1 MVNIQFEQAKKMFKE
16 VPIPVGDIV
25 RKNPPE
31 MQCFGFNIADIGL
44 DFRKSQMQFTT
55 YYKVVENPDRGIC
68 DNFLEQLLKSPQAI
82 LDKIKR
88 SGNLEALQQ
97 GFEEFK
103 NTSPEEAKRRLQ
115 AEAAKLGKSGEQA
128 KEEKAKLEAE
138 RRRAESERASH
149 EDL

>member
-1 MVNIQFEQAKKMFKE
+1 MFKE

-88 SGNLEALQQ
+88 SGNLEALQ
-97 GFEEFK
+97 
-103 NTSPEEAKRRLQ
+103 
-115 AEAAKLGKSGEQA
+115 
-128 KEEKAKLEAE
+128 
-138 RRRAESERASH
+138 
-149 EDL
+149 